1 MLDMPIALDRGV
13 AGPVY
18 RQIVARLRAAILAG
32 TLPAGARLPSSRG
45 LAAQLGVARGTV
57 EAAYSVLAGEGVLVS
72 RGSAGSV
79 VSPHL
84 AAHRATR
91 RQRPSP
97 APDSSGAPAPQ
108 RVQPFRMGLPA
119 LDAFPRKLWSTLAA
133 CEIRRI
139 AADDLAYPDPA
150 GHRPLREAIAA
161 YLGLSRGI
169 TVSADEVWVTGGFQG
184 ALSLIIHAIL
194 RPGDAVWVE
203 DPGYLPARDAL
214 QASRAELIPVPVDHH
229 GMRIDKAVS
238 RAPKARMAL
247 VTPTH
252 QSALGVT
259 LSLER
264 RLSLLA
270 WAARSGAWVLEDD
283 YDSEFRY
290 TGHPLPAL
298 KSLDDADRVLFA
310 GSFSKVLFPGLR
322 LGYLVVP
329 DLLMQTVA
337 RASLL
342 LQVGQ
347 SRFEQRV
354 VASFMAE
361 GHFARHLRRMRSL
374 YAARRAAL
382 ADALTT
388 VFGDRIRLE
397 LQAGGMHLIAR
408 FPDAPDDVDL
418 VRRALMHDLAPSALS
433 SLTAEH
439 ACAGGLLLS
448 FTNIQ
453 AIEAPAV
460 ATRLAA
466 AIGMS

>member
-1 MLDMPIALDRGV
+1 MPITLDRSI

-18 RQIVARLRAAILAG
+18 RQIVVRLRAAILAG
-32 TLPAGARLPSSRG
+32 TLPAGTRLPSSRG
-45 LAAQLGVARGTV
+45 LAAQLGLARGTV
-57 EAAYSVLAGEGVLVS
+57 EAAYAVLAGEGVLVS
-72 RGSAGSV
+72 RGSAGSI

-91 RQRPSP
+91 WQRKPP
-97 APDSSGAPAPQ
+97 APDPSGSTAAR

-119 LDAFPRKLWSTLAA
+119 LDTFPRKLWSSLAA
-133 CEIRRI
+133 REIRRI
-139 AADDLAYPDPA
+139 APDDLAYPDPA

-161 YLGLSRGI
+161 YLGLSRGM
-169 TVSADEVWVTGGFQG
+169 TVSPDQIWITGGFQG
-184 ALSLIIHAIL
+184 ALSLIISVIL
-194 RPGDAVWVE
+194 RSGDAVWVE

-214 QASRAELIPVPVDHH
+214 RASRAELIPVPVDAH
-229 GMRIDKAVS
+229 GMRIDVAIT
-238 RAPKARMAL
+238 RAPKARLAL

-270 WAARSGAWVLEDD
+270 WAAQSGAWVVEDD

-298 KSLDDADRVLFA
+298 KSLDDADRVLFV

-329 DLLMQTVA
+329 DSLRQSVA
-337 RASLL
+337 RANQL
-342 LQVGQ
+342 LQAGQ
-347 SRFEQRV
+347 STLEQRV

-374 YAARRAAL
+374 YAGRRMAL
-382 ADALTT
+382 AGALGA
-388 VFGDRIRLE
+388 VFGNRIGLE

-408 FPDAPDDVDL
+408 VPDGLSDVDL
-418 VRRALMHDLAPSALS
+418 VQHASKHDLAPSALS

-439 ACAGGLLLS
+439 GCGGGLLLS

-453 AIEAPAV
+453 ANEAPAV
-460 ATRLAA
+460 AARLAA
-466 AIGMS
+466 AIRMS

>member
-1 MLDMPIALDRGV
+1 MPDVPIALDRGV

-18 RQIVARLRAAILAG
+18 RQIVVRLRAAILAG
-32 TLPAGARLPSSRG
+32 TLPAGRRLPSSRG

-84 AAHRATR
+84 AEHRPTR
-91 RQRPSP
+91 RQRTSP
-97 APDSSGAPAPQ
+97 IPEGSSSTAPQ
-108 RVQPFRMGLPA
+108 QVQPFRMGLPA

-133 CEIRRI
+133 REIRRT

-150 GHRPLREAIAA
+150 GHCPLREAIAA

-169 TVSADEVWVTGGFQG
+169 TVSPDQVWVTGGFQG
-184 ALSLIIHAIL
+184 ALSLITCAVL
-194 RPGDAVWVE
+194 RAGDAAWVE
-203 DPGYLPARDAL
+203 DPGYPPARDAL
-214 QASRAELIPVPVDHH
+214 LASRVELIPVPVDDH
-229 GMRIDKAVS
+229 GMRIDVGAS
-238 RAPKARMAL
+238 RAPKARLAL

-264 RLSLLA
+264 RLALLA
-270 WAARSGAWVLEDD
+270 WAARSGAWVVEDD

-298 KSLDDADRVLFA
+298 KSLDNADRVLFA

-329 DLLMQTVA
+329 DSLMQPIA
-337 RASLL
+337 WASRL
-342 LQVGQ
+342 LQAGQ
-347 SRFEQRV
+347 SRLEQRV

-374 YAARRAAL
+374 YAARRTAL
-382 ADALTT
+382 ADALGA
-388 VFGDRIRLE
+388 VFGNRISLE

-408 FPDAPDDVDL
+408 FPDGRDDAEL
-418 VRRALMHDLAPSALS
+418 VRRALEHDLAPSALS

-439 ACAGGLLLS
+439 ACGGGLLLS
-448 FTNIQ
+448 FTNIP
-453 AIEAPAV
+453 ATEAPAA

-466 AIGMS
+466 AIGLH